1 MFNKNVRKDID
12 FFFFQAYT
20 QFSNLCRHKRMHANC
35 RMQIK
40 CVKCGQSFSTVT
52 SLSKHKRF
60 CDSTTSP
67 SALPAPPHLPLS
79 PMASNNPFGMYRPPG
94 CHLHF
99 PFSPQFPTY
108 PQLFPSSTVNSF
120 LSPLFMNQVPKIKS
134 TEEPTSAKKF
144 RASPERVSPKTE
156 RFTPPRESHLVSK
169 ISPPKAV
176 EANVAPSPARP
187 NNILSSQRESQ
198 PAIKSENE
206 DCPKDLSKSSD
217 KSMSSPSPSS
227 SDENE
232 QPLDLSGW
240 KNPRLVSEM
249 HVNSVSFQERP
260 SPSITLKEEKNEVID
275 QEEERKKQEDTIS
288 PTPPMAYPQPIHPM
302 HPMMVEM
309 CRTNMSYNFQT
320 QNTERLLPAP
330 FPRFPFL
337 NALPP
342 QRLDFGLRQGMQG
355 IGTVRF
361 HDVMHPQP
369 TGKTKD
375 RYACKFC
382 GKIFPRSANLTRH
395 LRTHTGEQPY
405 KCRYCERSFS
415 ISSNL
420 QRHVRNIHNKEKPFK
435 CHLCDR
441 CFGQQTN
448 LDRHLKKHESD
459 DGNGVV
465 AVADSPGS
473 SNENDREDA
482 CFDEIRNFMGKVTY
496 GTNDYYNP
504 TRLYNS
510 PPSNQDIDVVGKDEE
525 DSESYSEATEEPS
538 TNSVSYDSKK
548 DELLNNND
556 QTIEVS
562 T

>member
-1 MFNKNVRKDID
+1 
-12 FFFFQAYT
+12 
-20 QFSNLCRHKRMHANC
+20 MHANC

-60 CDSTTSP
+60 CDSTSSSP
-67 SALPAPPHLPLS
+67 SLPTAPQLPLS
-79 PMASNNPFGMYRPPG
+79 PMSTNNPFGIYRPPG
-94 CHLHF
+94 CHLPF
-99 PFSPQFPTY
+99 PFTSQFATY
-108 PQLFPSSTVNSF
+108 PQLFPSSPVNSF
-120 LSPLFMNQVPKIKS
+120 IPPLFMNQVPKMKS
-134 TEEPTSAKKF
+134 LEEEVPAKKF
-144 RASPERVSPKTE
+144 RVSPEKVSPKIE
-156 RFTPPRESHLVSK
+156 RYTPPRESHMAK

-176 EANVAPSPARP
+176 EANVAPSPSRP
-187 NNILSSQRESQ
+187 NNVVSSQRGEQ
-198 PAIKSENE
+198 ITIKSENE
-206 DCPKDLSKSSD
+206 DCHKSFSKPSN
-217 KSMSSPSPSS
+217 KNVSSPSHSS
-227 SDENE
+227 SDECE

-240 KNPRLVSEM
+240 KNSRFISD
-249 HVNSVSFQERP
+249 VNVNFTTFQERH
-260 SPSITLKEEKNEVID
+260 SPSVILKEEKDNIIEA
-275 QEEERKKQEDTIS
+275 EEEQKRIEEKIPT
-288 PTPPMAYPQPIHPM
+288 TPPMAYPQPIHPM

-309 CRTNMSYNFQT
+309 CRNNIPYPFQT
-320 QNTERLLPAP
+320 QNTERLLPSP

-337 NALPP
+337 NTLPA
-342 QRLDFGLRQGMQG
+342 QRLDLLRQGMQG
-355 IGTVRF
+355 IGSVRF
-361 HDVMHPQP
+361 HDVMHHQQP

-435 CHLCDR
+435 CSLCDR

-448 LDRHLKKHESD
+448 LDRHLKKHESE

-496 GTNDYYNP
+496 GSNEYYNP
-504 TRLYNS
+504 TRLYSS
-510 PPSNQDIDVVGKDEE
+510 PPSSQDIDVVGKDDE
-525 DSESYSEATEEPS
+525 DSESYSEAIEEPS
-538 TNSVSYDSKK
+538 TNQLSFESNKE
-548 DELLNNND
+548 ELLNNND

>member
-1 MFNKNVRKDID
+1 
-12 FFFFQAYT
+12 
-20 QFSNLCRHKRMHANC
+20 MHANC

-60 CDSTTSP
+60 CDSS
-67 SALPAPPHLPLS
+67 SSSQSLPTPPQLQLS
-79 PMASNNPFGMYRPPG
+79 SMASNNPFGIYRP
-94 CHLHF
+94 HLPF

-108 PQLFPSSTVNSF
+108 PQLFPSGPVNSF
-120 LSPLFMNQVPKIKS
+120 IPPLFMNPLQKVPCIDESPIKQYRS
-134 TEEPTSAKKF
+134 
-144 RASPERVSPKTE
+144 SPERKSPKIE
-156 RFTPPRESHLVSK
+156 RCTPPRESPMTSK

-187 NNILSSQRESQ
+187 NNVVSGEREQ
-198 PAIKSENE
+198 FLIKSEIE
-206 DCPKDLSKSSD
+206 DCPKALSKLSD
-217 KSMSSPSPSS
+217 KSTSSPSPSN
-227 SDENE
+227 SDEYE

-240 KNPRLVSEM
+240 KNPRWIPEVTR
-249 HVNSVSFQERP
+249 SVTRVEDVP
-260 SPSITLKEEKNEVID
+260 TSPLSSKEEKRGILTID
-275 QEEERKKQEDTIS
+275 DERKLQQDKIAT
-288 PTPPMAYPQPIHPM
+288 TPPMAYPQPIHPI
-302 HPMMVEM
+302 HPMMMEI
-309 CRTNMSYNFQT
+309 CRSNMSYNFQT
-320 QNTERLLPAP
+320 QNSERLLHSP
-330 FPRFPFL
+330 FTRFPFL
-337 NALPP
+337 NSLPP
-342 QRLDFGLRQGMQG
+342 QRLDLLRQSMPA
-355 IGTVRF
+355 IGSVRY
-361 HDVMHPQP
+361 HDVMHQQP

-448 LDRHLKKHESD
+448 LDRHLKKHETD

-496 GTNDYYNP
+496 SGNEYFNP
-504 TRLYNS
+504 TRLYTS
-510 PPSNQDIDVVGKDEE
+510 PPPSQDIDVVGKDDE
-525 DSESYSEATEEPS
+525 DSETYSEITEESS
-538 TNSVSYDSKK
+538 TNPISFGTKK

-556 QTIEVS
+556 TIQVS

>member
-1 MFNKNVRKDID
+1 
-12 FFFFQAYT
+12 
-20 QFSNLCRHKRMHANC
+20 MHANC

-40 CVKCGQSFSTVT
+40 CGKCGQSFSTVT

-60 CDSTTSP
+60 CDSTSSSP
-67 SALPAPPHLPLS
+67 ALPATSHLSIS
-79 PMASNNPFGMYRPPG
+79 PMPGNNPFSLYRPPG

-108 PQLFPSSTVNSF
+108 PQLFPSNPVNSF
-120 LSPLFMNQVPKIKS
+120 LSPLFMNQVPKIKT
-134 TEEPTSAKKF
+134 TEEPTSIKRF
-144 RASPERVSPKTE
+144 RSSPERVSPKNE
-156 RFTPPRESHLVSK
+156 RFTPPRDSNVASK

-187 NNILSSQRESQ
+187 NNSIPDQRERL
-198 PAIKSENE
+198 IKSETE
-206 DCPKDLSKSSD
+206 ECPKDLSKSSD
-217 KSMSSPSPSS
+217 IRISSSSPMNG
-227 SDENE
+227 DENE

-240 KNPRLVSEM
+240 KNPEVVAENNINSTSMQECQSSPVSM
-249 HVNSVSFQERP
+249 
-260 SPSITLKEEKNEVID
+260 KDEKNDIIEID
-275 QEEERKKQEDTIS
+275 EGRKKQDDKVS
-288 PTPPMAYPQPIHPM
+288 VTPPMAYPQPIHPM
-302 HPMMVEM
+302 HPMMVEI
-309 CRTNMSYNFQT
+309 CRTNMPYNFQT
-320 QNTERLLPAP
+320 QNADRLLPAP

-337 NALPP
+337 NTLQP
-342 QRLDFGLRQGMQG
+342 QRLDFGLRPGMQG
-355 IGTVRF
+355 MGNVRF
-361 HDVMHPQP
+361 HEVLHQQP
-369 TGKTKD
+369 SGKTKD

-482 CFDEIRNFMGKVTY
+482 CFDEIRNFMGKVAY
-496 GTNDYYNP
+496 GNNEYYNP

-510 PPSNQDIDVVGKDEE
+510 PPSNQDIDVVGKDED
-525 DSESYSEATEEPS
+525 DSESYSEVTEDATINPGNYE
-538 TNSVSYDSKK
+538 SKK

>member
-1 MFNKNVRKDID
+1 
-12 FFFFQAYT
+12 
-20 QFSNLCRHKRMHANC
+20 MHANC

-40 CVKCGQSFSTVT
+40 CAKCGQSFSTVT

-60 CDSTTSP
+60 CDSTTPSP
-67 SALPAPPHLPLS
+67 ALPTPTQLSIS
-79 PMASNNPFGMYRPPG
+79 PMAGNNPFSIYRPPA
-94 CHLHF
+94 CHLPF
-99 PFSPQFPTY
+99 PFSPQFPPY
-108 PQLFPSSTVNSF
+108 PQLFPSSPVNSF
-120 LSPLFMNQVPKIKS
+120 IPPLFMNHTLKQRKLTDNDDKSNIKM
-134 TEEPTSAKKF
+134 F
-144 RASPERVSPKTE
+144 RGSSERMSPKLE
-156 RFTPPRESHLVSK
+156 RYTPPRESHMVSK

-176 EANVAPSPARP
+176 EANVAPSPSRP
-187 NNILSSQRESQ
+187 VNNICVQREQLS
-198 PAIKSENE
+198 IKPVSK

-217 KSMSSPSPSS
+217 QGMSSPSPSS
-227 SDENE
+227 GDETE

-240 KNPRLVSEM
+240 KTHASELVIKPTPLQQS
-249 HVNSVSFQERP
+249 NSPAVSV
-260 SPSITLKEEKNEVID
+260 KEEKPDILEVDI
-275 QEEERKKQEDTIS
+275 EEERKMQEEKI
-288 PTPPMAYPQPIHPM
+288 PLTPPMAYPQPIHPM
-302 HPMMVEM
+302 QTMMMDM
-309 CRTNMSYNFQT
+309 CRTNLPYGFQP
-320 QNTERLLPAP
+320 QNPDRLIPSP

-337 NALPP
+337 NTLPP
-342 QRLDFGLRQGMQG
+342 QRLDLLRQGMHN
-355 IGTVRF
+355 ISRY
-361 HDVMHPQP
+361 HDVVHQQSP
-369 TGKTKD
+369 GKTKD

-496 GTNDYYNP
+496 SGTDYYNP

-510 PPSNQDIDVVGKDEE
+510 PPSNQDIDVVGKDDD
-525 DSESYSEATEEPS
+525 DSESLTETNEEPQ
-538 TNSVSYDSKK
+538 TDTMNFESKK
-548 DELLNNND
+548 DVLLNNND
-556 QTIEVS
+556 QAIEVS